1 MLVQMLTIASRLGTI
16 LSALRQAVAVFAAR
30 QNHVQPLV
38 WLGAIAYAPIAAPN
52 QPPRIAPETWV
63 LLINRLGR
71 TAARFAAL
79 FASWRAG
86 TLPAPRPP
94 HPGRIRPARVTPR
107 LPAARG
113 WLAGGT
119 DHHVR
124 AYGNHLQHLLAEPGM
139 AEFVGEVPCAGRL
152 LRPLIHALA
161 LSTPAWLA
169 LPPRPARVRIKPA
182 TPQAEPGTPDRPL
195 PANIRA
201 AVRAWKKF
209 DK

>member
-1 MLVQMLTIASRLGTI
+1 MLTIAARLGTI
-16 LSALRQAVAVFAAR
+16 LSALRQAVAAFAAR

-38 WLGAIAYAPIAAPN
+38 WLGAIAYAPIATPGL
-52 QPPRIAPETWV
+52 PPRIAPETWA

-79 FASWRAG
+79 FAGWRAG
-86 TLPAPRPP
+86 TLAPARPR
-94 HPGRIRPARVTPR
+94 PGRIRPQRVGPR
-107 LPAARG
+107 LPATRG

-124 AYGNHLQHLLAEPGM
+124 AYGSHLQHLLAEPGM
-139 AEFVGEVPCAGRL
+139 AEFVAEVPRAGRL
-152 LRPLIHALA
+152 LRPLVHALG
-161 LSTPAWLA
+161 LPDPTWLA
-169 LPPRPARVRIKPA
+169 LPQHPARVRRTPA
-182 TPQAEPGTPDRPL
+182 TPKPEPGTPDRPL

-209 DK
+209 DA